1 MSKQIYIY
9 VFVVRY
15 NLVSGWKP
23 KLLQS
28 TNNLTLGREY
38 KIAMEKCK
46 IKFPTTPNKTEHAI
60 GPVLLSTRQPD
71 NTHHVKYLHSLQ
83 E

>member
-1 MSKQIYIY
+1 LETKNLAEHNKQ
-9 VFVVRY
+9 
-15 NLVSGWKP
+15 
-23 KLLQS
+23 
-28 TNNLTLGREY
+28 LTLGREY

-46 IKFPTTPNKTEHAI
+46 IKFPHPTKLNMELEYI
-60 GPVLLSTRQPD
+60 SSRQPD